1 MRVVLAP
8 KAELD
13 SNSRSTATWASV
25 LAFHVA
31 KKKLKA
37 SEKPLPKLR
46 PGWALIRVRLV
57 GICNTDVEIL
67 RGYHAF
73 RGTPGHEFIGEV
85 AHVHGVSESLGRRVV
100 GEINVS
106 CSAYG
111 YRHVCNFCRRGLK
124 THCSRRTVLGIVAHD
139 GAFAEYLALPLENL
153 HVVPDSVG
161 DEQAVFVEPLAAA
174 CEILEQVDAKK
185 FREAAVLG
193 DGKLAQLIAMV
204 LHTAVPRVVMYGKHE
219 KKLALARRVGIKT
232 KKVRDDAS
240 DLRRV
245 KESYGLL
252 VEATGS
258 PTGFAL
264 AQHMTEPR
272 GTLVLKSTFHGAA
285 PIETWPIVVKELTI
299 VGSRCGPFARAI
311 ALLRSGKV
319 DPTPLITSTFPLSEA
334 PEAIRFAQK
343 SGGMK
348 VLLKA

>member
-1 MRVVLAP
+1 
-8 KAELD
+8 
-13 SNSRSTATWASV
+13 V

-31 KKKLKA
+31 NKKLKA

-46 PGWALIRVRLV
+46 PGWALIRVRLA

-85 AHVHGVSESLGRRVV
+85 ADVHGVSGLLKKKWVGRRVV

-111 YRHVCNFCRRGLK
+111 FRPKCAFCRRGLK
-124 THCSRRTVLGIVAHD
+124 THCARRTVLGIVAHD

-153 HVVPDSVG
+153 HTVPNSVS

-174 CEILEQVDAKK
+174 REILEQVSAKH
-185 FREAAVLG
+185 FRKAAVLG
-193 DGKLAQLIAMV
+193 DGKLAQLIALV
-204 LHTAVPRVVMYGKHE
+204 LRTAMARVVMYGKHE
-219 KKLALARRVGIKT
+219 KKLAIARRARIKT
-232 KKVRDDAS
+232 KRVRGDAS
-240 DLRRV
+240 DLRNV
-245 KESYGLL
+245 KESYELL

-258 PTGFAL
+258 PSGFAL
-264 AQHMTEPR
+264 AQQMTEPR
-272 GTLVLKSTFHGAA
+272 GTLVLKSTFHGVA
-285 PIETWPIVVKELTI
+285 PIETWPIVVKELTV
-299 VGSRCGPFARAI
+299 VGSRCGPFAKAI

-319 DPTPLITSTFPLSEA
+319 DPTLLITKTFPLNKA
-334 PEAIRFAQK
+334 PAAIHFAQK
-343 SGGMK
+343 SGAMK